1 MRIPLPCVL
10 LIVLGCPLI
19 ARADSPVYKDPAAA
33 VEARVEDII
42 PRLTLDEKI
51 SLLGGDR
58 DFYIRPIPRLGLP
71 EVKMSDGPLGV
82 RNYGAAPAYPGTIG
96 LAASWDT
103 ALAGTFGASVGS
115 DARAR
120 GVHIMLGPALN
131 INRLPMNGRNFEYL
145 TEDPFL
151 AGRFAVAIVKGIQS
165 QGVVATIKH
174 YAANS
179 QETERN
185 TINEIISERAM
196 REIYLPAFQAAV
208 QEGHAWAVMNAYNRL
223 NGYYCTANDWLNNT
237 VLKGDFGFPGVLMSD
252 WGAVHETLGVVNSG
266 MDLEMPSPQFLNAA
280 AIKPLL
286 DSGAVKIA
294 TIDDK
299 VRRILR
305 LEIANGFLDRPQLIS
320 SIPKDDPRSAA
331 VALQIAREAQVL
343 LKNDGALLP
352 LDRGHVKSIAVVGP
366 NADTFVAGGGSA
378 HVHPA
383 HYVSLIDGLRQVAGF
398 DVRIDQIPGPGKAL
412 LSSLLATTR
421 YASPLKVQY
430 FTGDWRDRTLI
441 AAGEDSAVDHD
452 WAGASPAPGV
462 PGKAFAATW
471 SGEIQAPA
479 KGDYIFL
486 LGCNGGARVTLDGQE
501 ILGEW
506 GNPEHLILSKVMAL
520 EAGRPYQLSVTYIH
534 REREGDGSSVQFAWG
549 SAPPLLTPAEEDI
562 IRRAD
567 AVIVSA
573 GFNMQLESEGSDRTY
588 SLPGQ
593 QPELIRTVA
602 DLNPRTIVVINSGG
616 SVATADWI
624 GKVPALLQ
632 AWYPGQEGGKAVA
645 EVLFGN
651 VNPGGKLPIS
661 YEKRWEDSAAY
672 GNYPGVGGK
681 VTYAEG
687 ILVGYRWFDNKG
699 IEPLFPFGF
708 GLSYTSY
715 SYSGLKIG
723 PSEDGRWDVTFSVTN
738 SGSRAGAEVAQVYV
752 SPPPSE
758 ELRPARELKGFARL
772 DLQPGETKTAT
783 VTLERS
789 AFAYFSE
796 AKKAWT
802 VDPGVYSVSV
812 SASSR
817 DPRLTAS
824 INVP

>member
-1 MRIPLPCVL
+1 MRFHALPHAL
-10 LIVLGCPLI
+10 LIALGCTLI
-19 ARADSPVYKDPAAA
+19 ARADSPVYKDPSAA
-33 VEARVEDII
+33 VEARVRDLL

-71 EVKMSDGPLGV
+71 EIKMADGPLGV
-82 RNYGAAPAYPGTIG
+82 RNYGAAPTYPATIG

-103 ALAGTFGASVGS
+103 DLAGTFGASVGS

-120 GVHIMLGPALN
+120 GVNIMLGPALN

-145 TEDPFL
+145 SEDPFL
-151 AGRFAVAIVKGIQS
+151 AGRFAVSIVQGMQS
-165 QGVVATIKH
+165 QGVVATVKH

-223 NGYYCTANDWLNNT
+223 NGFYCTANDWLNNT

-252 WGAVHETLGVVNSG
+252 WGAVHETLGVVNG
-266 MDLEMPSPQFLNAA
+266 GLDLEMPSPQFLNAA

-286 DSGAVKIA
+286 ASGAVSTA

-305 LEIANGFLDRPQLIS
+305 LEIANGFLDRPQLIA
-320 SIPKDDPRSAA
+320 SIPKDDPHSAV
-331 VALQIAREAQVL
+331 VALQIAREAPVL

-352 LDRGHVKSIAVVGP
+352 LDRGHVKTVVVVGP
-366 NADTFVAGGGSA
+366 NADSFVAGGGSA
-378 HVHPA
+378 HAYPI
-383 HYVSLIDGLRQVAGF
+383 HYVSLIEGLRQVAGF
-398 DVRIDQIPGPGKAL
+398 DVRIDQIQEPGPSLLKGL
-412 LSSLLATTR
+412 LSTSR
-421 YASPLKVQY
+421 YLEPLKVKY
-430 FTGDWRDRTLI
+430 FTGEWRDRTLLASGHEGAI
-441 AAGEDSAVDHD
+441 DHD
-452 WAGASPAPGV
+452 WAGADPVPGV
-462 PGKAFAATW
+462 PGKAFTATW
-471 SGEIQAPA
+471 SGEIQAPST
-479 KGDYIFL
+479 GDYIFL
-486 LGCNGGARVTLDGQE
+486 DRCDGGTRVSLDGRE
-501 ILGEW
+501 ILGAW
-506 GNPEHLILSKVMAL
+506 ANPERQVLSRVVGL
-520 EAGRPYQLSVTYIH
+520 EAGREYKLEVTYLH
-534 REREGDGSSVQFAWG
+534 REGATSSFQFAWG
-549 SAPPLLTPAEEDI
+549 AAPPPLSPADKASLAA
-562 IRRAD
+562 AD

-573 GFNMQLESEGSDRTY
+573 GFNAILEGEGSDRTY
-588 SLPGQ
+588 ALPPRQ
-593 QPELIRTVA
+593 TELIREVA
-602 DLNPRTIVVINSGG
+602 ALNPRTIVVLNSGG

-624 GKVPALLQ
+624 GQVPALLQ
-632 AWYPGQEGGKAVA
+632 AWYPGQEGGKAIA
-645 EVLFGN
+645 EILFGN

-661 YEKRWEDSAAY
+661 YEKRWGDCAAY
-672 GNYPGVGGK
+672 GNYPGVNGK

-687 ILVGYRWFDNKG
+687 ILVGYRWFDAKG

-708 GLSYTSY
+708 GMSYTTFKY
-715 SYSGLKIG
+715 DGLKVE
-723 PSEDGRWDVTFSVTN
+723 PTADGAWNVTFQVTN
-738 SGSRAGAEVAQVYV
+738 TGARAGAEVAQVYV
-752 SPPPSE
+752 SPPPSAV
-758 ELRPARELKGFARL
+758 LRAPRELKGFARL
-772 DLQPGETKTAT
+772 SLQPGETKSAT
-783 VTLERS
+783 VTLERK

-802 VDPGVYSVSV
+802 VDPGAYSISV

-824 INVP
+824 VDVP